1 MPDPVTALRAVT
13 SPDDPV
19 PHCEIRR
26 ILLATDLS
34 TASSGATDQ
43 AFELAHSLG
52 ASLLLVSVIDLA
64 GGSRVGQRP
73 LRMDER
79 RAARE
84 TAARA
89 LVLEGRRHGVRVSF
103 LIWSGEPGP
112 SIVDAADSEGADLII
127 VGSRGRSRVERLVL
141 GSVSDHVVRNAHCPV
156 LIVRP

>member
-1 MPDPVTALRAVT
+1 MTALRAAA
-13 SPDDPV
+13 SPDEPE
-19 PHCEIRR
+19 PHREIRR

-43 AFELAHSLG
+43 AFELARSLG
-52 ASLLLVSVIDLA
+52 ASLLVVSVIDVD
-64 GGSRVGQRP
+64 GGSRAGQRP

-89 LVLEGRRHGVRVSF
+89 LVLEGRRQGVHVSF

-127 VGSRGRSRVERLVL
+127 VGSRGRSRVERFVL
-141 GSVSDHVVRNAHCPV
+141 GSVSDHVVRHARCPV
-156 LIVRP
+156 LIVRA